1 MPPSDDDERLSLVD
15 ADSVAASADSTGSG
29 HLPEQQVVDEHGA
42 GDDPG
47 GTDVKYSAQFLVSIV
62 KPVSGILCP
71 VDELAVPVAL
81 RVITRQTG
89 VFDHAACR
97 CHHPHA

>member
-1 MPPSDDDERLSLVD
+1 
-15 ADSVAASADSTGSG
+15 
-29 HLPEQQVVDEHGA
+29 
-42 GDDPG
+42 
-47 GTDVKYSAQFLVSIV
+47 
-62 KPVSGILCP
+62 LCP